1 MRKIQKLKDKPSLF
15 INNLRE
21 KFSKVNSSFPKIGI
35 LLNSQKIWKKQPK
48 KIIFNNN
55 EVEKQYYNKYN
66 LKQEKKEGVS
76 KDFIKIKLE
85 EYLKEQKEDLEKLY
99 EEKKKLRLKQIEE
112 HEKYYQQKQKLI
124 SQQIEDL
131 DKYYQDKK
139 NLRLEFISELKKFLG

>member
-1 MRKIQKLKDKPSLF
+1 MRLRNNII
-15 INNLRE
+15 IN
-21 KFSKVNSSFPKIGI
+21 
-35 LLNSQKIWKKQPK
+35 
-48 KIIFNNN
+48 
-55 EVEKQYYNKYN
+55 YN
-66 LKQEKKEGVS
+66 LKQEKKERVS